1 MNESPDAPDQ
11 PPLRNTLYR
20 KVTRGSRRLTRGRL
34 LMYRVAVAIAWWL
47 IRFFWATCR
56 VHARP
61 GFEAARAAVRESH
74 AVIPVYWHQHLLFG
88 VRAVLDLR
96 PDGLKAG
103 FLISPSVDGTAPA
116 MLVGRAGGH
125 VIRGSS
131 THTGAR
137 ALRDYYETIVKQE
150 ISPAITPDG
159 PRGPVHEFKPG
170 AVMLSQLSG
179 KPILPVSIAA
189 SHSIRFRTWDRFEL
203 PLPFSR
209 VVIAYGEPV
218 RLARGMDA
226 GALVRSQREM
236 EQRLQSL
243 QVEARAALDSST

>member
-1 MNESPDAPDQ
+1 MNE
-11 PPLRNTLYR
+11 PPEADEQATPRNTLYR
-20 KVTRGSRRLTRGRL
+20 KVTRGRRRLTRGRL
-34 LMYRVAVAIAWWL
+34 LMYRVAVVIAWQL
-47 IRFFWATCR
+47 VRFFWATCR

-61 GFEAARAAVRESH
+61 GFEAARSAVRESR

-96 PDGLKAG
+96 PDGLQAG

-116 MLVGRAGGH
+116 MLVRRVGGH

-137 ALRDYYETIVKQE
+137 ALRDYYETIVKQG

-159 PRGPVHEFKPG
+159 PRGPVHDFKPG

-218 RLARGMDA
+218 RLARGMNPE
-226 GALVRSQREM
+226 ALARSQREM
-236 EQRLQSL
+236 GERLQVLRS
-243 QVEARAALDSST
+243 VARAALDSPA